1 MEIALHEDGSI
12 RSLCLQGAEI
22 PFRQDEYRGFS
33 FYTVQQGKRAEILLR
48 QEGKNLFCGRDI
60 HRRYELFYQW
70 EGEEL
75 LVVASVENQDSV
87 CYKPTTLGLSLGI
100 NCYMASYPEW
110 NDLYFP
116 TLLRCEKTHFW
127 GYFMTPKGKILT
139 IACEDPVA
147 SWSLAYNEL
156 TEEEAGAAYLT
167 GGHRIYTANL
177 HLVNR
182 PPRPERHPRLDEIP
196 PHTKL
201 VWNFRL
207 RMVQDLE
214 SVQIA
219 AAQMAKA
226 PMLSLK
232 RYTLDAGDMVSGV
245 CMGEI
250 SRLTCVS
257 PNGEQKEIPISG
269 DSFRFACPKEIGRYR
284 LLAVNR
290 QGKCSE
296 ACFYSKHPNAWYLQQ
311 ARQAVLDMPP
321 VHTHHL
327 ESFNCLFSVLLAR
340 KYFPDMEKDEVCER
354 YFTEFVDWLYDEKNQ
369 TAAHAPWRIQD
380 SAGLACLLAMKYEL
394 DGNTEDLRK
403 AAHLVDF
410 LIACQGEDG
419 AYYSIPSPGH
429 KTHYTAVTY
438 IAKYVLDTA
447 KVEEKAA
454 KQYPEFAIHAARH
467 RASALRAVANLE
479 RNRDNIDTEGELTFE
494 DGMISCSM
502 LQIAAAALEM
512 EPGEEQERYRESA
525 ESMYLMH
532 RCLTQS
538 VIPDCRMNGATLR
551 FWEAQYN
558 VNLFSNMMNS
568 PCGWS
573 AWKVYGDYYLYLL
586 TGKGRYLHE
595 AMNGL
600 GSCLQL
606 VDGQTG
612 RLRWGFICDPYVE
625 TSAYVQ
631 EAPGVCRG
639 KMADLIL
646 GEEYVDMVS
655 GWHRTEKFPR
665 EKWGI
670 DQLVHEIFKCMA
682 ETILTSVYLLEEE
695 DGKFTCY
702 NGIVQEDAGLL
713 RVIPREAV
721 VRRAH
726 VQMKK
731 KRRVAFCFEKEE
743 RTAEL
748 SSGWIE

>member
-1 MEIALHEDGSI
+1 MKMALHEDGSI
-12 RSLCLQGAEI
+12 LSLCFQETSV
-22 PFRQDEYRGFS
+22 PFRQDGYKGFS
-33 FYTVQQGKRAEILLR
+33 FYTVQQGRSKGILLHK
-48 QEGKNLFCGRDI
+48 EGENRFCGHDI
-60 HRRYELFYQW
+60 HRRYELSYRQ

-75 LVVASVENQDSV
+75 LVTASVENQDAVS
-87 CYKPTTLGLSLGI
+87 YKPTTLGLRLGI
-100 NCYMASYPEW
+100 DCYMESYPEW

-139 IACEDPVA
+139 IACEDPIA
-147 SWSLAYNEL
+147 SWSLSYNEL

-196 PHTKL
+196 PHTKM

-207 RMVQDLE
+207 RMVPDLE
-214 SVQIA
+214 SVPIA

-226 PMLSLK
+226 PMFSLK
-232 RYTLDAGDMVSGV
+232 RYTLDAGDMVSGI

-257 PNGEQKEIPISG
+257 PDGERKEVPILEG
-269 DSFRFACPKEIGRYR
+269 GFRFACPHGIGRYR
-284 LLAVNR
+284 LLAENR

-296 ACFYSKHPNAWYLQQ
+296 ASFYCKQPNTWYLEQ
-311 ARQAVLDMPP
+311 ARRAVLEMPP

-327 ESFNCLFSVLLAR
+327 ESFNCLFSILLAK
-340 KYFPDMEKDEVCER
+340 KYLPDEKKDGICER
-354 YFTEFVDWLYDEKNQ
+354 YFTDFVRWLYDEKTQ

-380 SAGLACLLAMKYEL
+380 SAGLACLLSMKYEQ
-394 DGNTEDLRK
+394 DGTIEYLRM
-403 AAHLVDF
+403 AAHLADY
-410 LIACQGEDG
+410 LITCQAEDG
-419 AYYSIPSPGH
+419 AYYSIPAPGH

-438 IAKYVLDTA
+438 IAKYVMDTA
-447 KVEEKAA
+447 KVEEKASQ
-454 KQYPEFAIHAARH
+454 KYPEFAAYASRH

-479 RNRDNIDTEGELTFE
+479 QNRDNIDTEGELTFE

-512 EPGEEQERYRESA
+512 ETGERRERYLKSA
-525 ESMYLMH
+525 EYMYRLH

-586 TGKGRYLHE
+586 TGKGEYLHE

-600 GSCLQL
+600 GACLQL

-612 RLRWGFICDPYVE
+612 RLRWGFICDPYIE
-625 TSAYVQ
+625 TSAYIQ
-631 EAPGVCRG
+631 EAPGLCRG
-639 KMADLIL
+639 KIADLVL
-646 GEEYVDMVS
+646 GEEYVEMVS

-682 ETILTSVYLLEEE
+682 EITLTNVYLLEED
-695 DGKFTCY
+695 DGSLTCY
-702 NGIVQEDAGLL
+702 NGIVEEDAGTL
-713 RVIPREAV
+713 RIHPREAV
-721 VRRAH
+721 VQHAH
-726 VQMKK
+726 VQLKT
-731 KRRVAFCFEKEE
+731 KRKVAICIGKEE
-743 RTAEL
+743 RAAVL
-748 SSGWIE
+748 SSGWLA